1 MKLAGCFNDTKVSYM
16 SKDQGKFDQT
26 PFKILANISGP
37 LFEIFHIQAV
47 LYCIY
52 LLFYGGRVTN
62 IFSLVSLIGLR
73 LADS

>member
-1 MKLAGCFNDTKVSYM
+1 MKLAGCFNDTLICQKI
-16 SKDQGKFDQT
+16 KANLIKL

-47 LYCIY
+47 QYCIY